1 VGLFVV
7 IERFWANRRR
17 FIFIYD
23 ILVLLVLLALAVLYV
38 RFRSHEFVQAWITDR
53 YRVFAHCMWLGAI
66 GGVVISLK
74 GVYDHARDP
83 PWDHGYNL
91 WHFGRPFN
99 GAITG
104 LITVLIFVF
113 FAQNGQFNHPVVYLA
128 AFILGTQE
136 MRFFAF
142 LAEIGRIIVQVPP
155 SVKAPSGLR
164 VAAIDPS
171 EGRAGTQ
178 LIVAGQGFEQGA
190 KVKLGG
196 IELEKP
202 LVSADGRAVSGVV
215 PKLEGA
221 TRMVDVTVHNP
232 GGSSLVVPDKF
243 KYVGT

>member
-1 VGLFVV
+1 V
-7 IERFWANRRR
+7 IKRFWANRRR
-17 FIFIYD
+17 FVFVYD
-23 ILVLLVLLALAVLYV
+23 ILVLVVLLAVGVLYV
-38 RFRSHEFVQAWITDR
+38 HFKDHELVKAWITDG
-53 YRVFAHCMWLGAI
+53 YRVFAHCMWLGAL

-74 GVYDHARDP
+74 GVYDHARNP

-113 FAQNGQFNHPVVYLA
+113 FAQNGQFNRPVVYLA

-155 SVKAPSGLR
+155 SAKPPSGLR
-164 VAAIDPS
+164 VIAIDPS
-171 EGRAGTQ
+171 QGGPGTQ
-178 LIVAGQGFEQGA
+178 LIVVGQGFEQGA

-196 IELEKP
+196 MELEKP
-202 LVSADGRAVSGVV
+202 VVSADGSAVTGVV

-232 GGSSLVVPDKF
+232 GGSSVVLPDKF
-243 KYVGT
+243 KYVGL